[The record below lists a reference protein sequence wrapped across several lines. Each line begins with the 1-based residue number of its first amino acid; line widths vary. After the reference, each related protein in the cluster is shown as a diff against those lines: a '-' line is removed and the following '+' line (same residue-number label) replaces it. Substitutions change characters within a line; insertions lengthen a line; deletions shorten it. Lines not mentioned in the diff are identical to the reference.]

1 MPGFSNNSQQRAG
14 NALGANATGSVRIPL
29 EPYSYRY
36 PYTGNAHVADTEEFR
51 NNGVPMPVSGTK
63 PSKICMD
70 FHGVGLER
78 TSAMFGRKMSAP
90 AVAAHASIGT

>member
-51 NNGVPMPVSGTK
+51 NNGVPMPVSG
-63 PSKICMD
+63 S
-70 FHGVGLER
+70 GG
-78 TSAMFGRKMSAP
+78 G
-90 AVAAHASIGT
+90 